1 MVCRE
6 RSRPFRAALPKT
18 RHSEK
23 AARRSAR
30 FYALRAAICADGSR
44 PIPTNIPVTGFF
56 YKLGVSPTAKH
67 FCCTA
72 HPLFG
77 LRPGGAN
84 PTLFIIYYLLS
95 IIFCLYQYTTL
106 PHFSAPY
113 ISPSF
118 WVKIGQFFSVSPV
131 AICLRCPYNRVITAR
146 ALRMCFRS
154 ALFH

>member
-1 MVCRE
+1 MVANQKGDAQYILITNALYRE
-6 RSRPFRAALPKT
+6 TA
-18 RHSEK
+18 RH
-23 AARRSAR
+23 SAR
-30 FYALRAAICADGSR
+30 FYALRAARCADGSR
-44 PIPTNIPVTGFF
+44 PIPTLLPGKELPDKPYIQG
-56 YKLGVSPTAKH
+56 GVCSPWSQTKRGMRSS
-67 FCCTA
+67 FKT
-72 HPLFG
+72 FRRG
-77 LRPGGAN
+77 RN
-84 PTLFIIYYLLS
+84 SEFIIYYLLS
-95 IIFCLYQYTTL
+95 LIYNQYTTL